1 MVGFVLYLFFGTY
14 FSFECG
20 LEPFGAKVPVVSNA
34 DRIYVNL
41 LPFPAIDVQILCFTL
56 IFFSITYHRG
66 EWRLETVNKHIYY
79 RFISV
84 MILFSVIL
92 CVSFLWFH
100 SLIQIFISIL
110 TGVVLG
116 LLWYKFV
123 NTFFRYMPVFN
134 SYPTHPNLISTP
146 RDSNDLETADN
157 NLRHEQ

>member
-116 LLWYKFV
+116 LLG
-123 NTFFRYMPVFN
+123 T
-134 SYPTHPNLISTP
+134 SL
-146 RDSNDLETADN
+146 
-157 NLRHEQ
+157 